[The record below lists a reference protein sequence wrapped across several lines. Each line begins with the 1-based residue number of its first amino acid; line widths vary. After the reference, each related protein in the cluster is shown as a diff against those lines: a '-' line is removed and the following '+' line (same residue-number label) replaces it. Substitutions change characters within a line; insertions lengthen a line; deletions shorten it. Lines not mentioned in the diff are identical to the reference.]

1 MSAINVKGF
10 FEKVA
15 SYKSIQSKLKDLHVN
30 AEAEESAAVAK
41 VAAVAGFKFAA
52 KELAQARKSKAK
64 KAKLSDVTGQSQAPG
79 CEYSYCNGSD
89 IVF

>member
-1 MSAINVKGF
+1 MSAINVKRF

-15 SYKSIQSKLKDLHVN
+15 SDKSLQAKLKALHVR
-30 AEAEESAAVAK
+30 AGAEETAAVAK

-64 KAKLSDVTGQSQAPG
+64 KAKLSDVAGQSQAPG
-79 CEYSYCNGSD
+79 CDYSYCNGSD

>member
-1 MSAINVKGF
+1 MSAVNVKGF

-15 SYKSIQSKLKDLHVN
+15 GEKSLQAKLKVLRVK
-30 AEAEESAAVAK
+30 AEAEEAAAVAK
-41 VAAVAGFKFAA
+41 VAATAGFKFTA
-52 KELAQARKSKAK
+52 KELAQARKAKAK

>member
-1 MSAINVKGF
+1 MSAVNVKGF

-15 SYKSIQSKLKDLHVN
+15 GEKSLQAKLKVLRVK
-30 AEAEESAAVAK
+30 AEAEEAAAVAK
-41 VAAVAGFKFAA
+41 VAASAGFKFTA
-52 KELAQARKSKAK
+52 KELAQARKAKAK

>member
-15 SYKSIQSKLKDLHVN
+15 SDKSLQAKLKALHVK

-52 KELAQARKSKAK
+52 KELAQARLVANTATATALTSSSKA
-64 KAKLSDVTGQSQAPG
+64 G
-79 CEYSYCNGSD
+79 
-89 IVF
+89 

>member
-1 MSAINVKGF
+1 MSAVNVKGF

-15 SYKSIQSKLKDLHVN
+15 GEKSLQAKLKVLHVK
-30 AEAEESAAVAK
+30 AEAEEAAAVAK
-41 VAAVAGFKFAA
+41 VASGAGFKFTA
-52 KELAQARKSKAK
+52 KELTQARKAKAK

>member
-15 SYKSIQSKLKDLHVN
+15 SDKSLQAKLKALHVKV
-30 AEAEESAAVAK
+30 EAEESAAVAK